1 MRNIL
6 SHNIVIFYFKLYLMK
21 IIERRKLSDD
31 EYPLVV
37 RLIQGPHEDVSRL
50 YLMESRSTDEISCD
64 VAQFLNF
71 SIPECK
77 AILAGYDAEEEKYI
91 VTIQAKYLIN
101 SFEHV

>member
-1 MRNIL
+1 M
-6 SHNIVIFYFKLYLMK
+6 
-21 IIERRKLSDD
+21 DD

-77 AILAGYDAEEEKYI
+77 AILSGYAAEEEKLIIAIKSKYI
-91 VTIQAKYLIN
+91 I
-101 SFEHV
+101 

>member
-1 MRNIL
+1 MEVNI
-6 SHNIVIFYFKLYLMK
+6 SRYIFKLYLLINK
-21 IIERRKLSDD
+21 IVERRKLLDD

-50 YLMESRSTDEISCD
+50 YLMESRTTDEISCD

-77 AILAGYDAEEEKYI
+77 AILAGYDAEEEKHI
-91 VTIQAKYLIN
+91 VAVQTK
-101 SFEHV
+101 